1 MPHYEF
7 FCRDCKKAFSKTLTI
22 VRHEKEKIAC
32 AHCGSKNVEQRWST
46 FTVITGK
53 KSA

>member
-7 FCRDCKKAFSKTLTI
+7 FCRDCMKAFSKTLTI
-22 VRHEKEKIAC
+22 AEHGKERITC
-32 AHCGSKNVEQRWST
+32 PHCGGKNLEQRGSA
-46 FTVITGK
+46 FSVITSK